1 MKRTILFIIGLF
13 LGLGVMA
20 QAPQAFRYQAV
31 ARDKSGNVLARQ
43 SVSFRITIK
52 SGSAQGYE
60 VYGETHSGLN
70 TNAYGL
76 VELMIGRGT
85 PTLND
90 FRDIKW
96 GSEAFFIKVDMD
108 PAGGTNYEEISVSE
122 LLSVP
127 YALYAERVLA
137 PDDGDWTVAGGNVY
151 RLTGNVGV
159 GTNAPAGLL
168 HLKGTG
174 TGGGSFLAEGLYKE
188 TPGNPPASGAG
199 TRMMWY
205 PDKAAFRVGRVGDL
219 QWDKDSIGNYSFAT
233 GYDNKALGPG
243 SVAMGSYNEA
253 RTSGAFAIGL
263 NNVSRGLNAVAMG
276 MHSVSEGAGSV
287 AMGLNA
293 LSGGQTSLAV
303 GTRAEATGDISVA
316 MGYGPRSTGLGAV
329 SLGIG
334 TVAPSYGEMAA
345 GIFNTLYKPGSSTT
359 REDADRLF
367 VIGNGSFVS
376 GDTLRSNALTI
387 LKNGNAGL
395 GSDDP
400 VAMLHVKGTKTN
412 AGNVL
417 FEGAFSATTPGAPP
431 ASGAGTRLVWYPG
444 KAAFRA
450 GNAQTTS
457 WDQGNTGNYSTAMGN
472 GSIASGEASV
482 AIGSAPVASGGASVA
497 LGATTTAAGKYAF
510 AAGLNSAADK
520 DYAVALGNGAEAA
533 GVASFS
539 AGTGTLAS
547 GEGAV
552 ALGTGAEAAG
562 NNSLATGYYSKALG
576 SSAFA
581 AGSQSVASEEYA
593 VALGNKTTASGKY
606 ALSAGW
612 NTNASRDGAVALGYY
627 TFATG
632 STSFSMGE
640 DTRAPS
646 YGETVFG
653 LYNTIYTPSSE
664 VDWIAA
670 DRLFTVGNGIS
681 NVSRSNALTILKNG
695 NAGLGTDTPGE
706 KLHLKNASGSVKM
719 RLEST
724 DHSQIEFRDGSGFR
738 GSVGFSSSE
747 GHLYL
752 YNGGNVAVKGGMLG
766 VGTIDP
772 TQKLDVDGN
781 ARIRSIGSGAYV
793 GQVNRTADGTLTTA
807 TSDLR
812 LKENVRTLQGGLEK
826 ILQMR
831 GVTFTWKEQPGY
843 GTRIGFIAQEV
854 EPILPELVFT
864 HAADGYKGVNYAE
877 MSAVLVEA
885 IKAQQALIET
895 LQSENTK
902 LKADMATLKNATERR
917 LSVLEELLKTAGK

>member
-96 GSEAFFIKVDMD
+96 GSEPFFIKVDID

-137 PDDGDWTVAGGNVY
+137 PDDGDWTIAGGNVY
-151 RLTGNVGV
+151 RLTGNAGV

-174 TGGGSFLAEGLYKE
+174 TGAGNFLAEGLFKD

-219 QWDKDSIGNYSFAT
+219 EWDKDSIGNYSFAT
-233 GYDNKALGPG
+233 GYGNKALGGG

-253 RTSGAFAIGL
+253 RTGGAFALGL
-263 NNVSRGLNAVAMG
+263 SNVSKGLNAVAMG
-276 MHSVSEGAGSV
+276 MNSLA
-287 AMGLNA
+287 
-293 LSGGQTSLAV
+293 GGQTSLAV
-303 GTRAEATGDISVA
+303 GTRAEATGPLSVA
-316 MGYGPRSTGLGAV
+316 LGYGPRSTGLGAV

-334 TVAPSYGEMAA
+334 TVAPSYGEMVA
-345 GIFNTLYKPGSSTT
+345 GIFNTLYKPRSSTT

-367 VIGNGSFVS
+367 VIGNGSIVS

-417 FEGAFSATTPGAPP
+417 FEGAFNATTPGTPP
-431 ASGAGTRLVWYPG
+431 ASGAGTRLMWYPG

-450 GNAQTTS
+450 GNALTTS
-457 WDQGNTGNYSTAMGN
+457 WDQGSTGNYSTAMGN

-482 AIGSAPVASGGASVA
+482 AIGSAPIASGGASVA

-510 AAGLNSAADK
+510 AAGLNSTAGK

-533 GVASFS
+533 GVASFA
-539 AGTGTLAS
+539 AGSGTLAS

-552 ALGTGAEAAG
+552 ALGTGATAAG
-562 NNSLATGYYSKALG
+562 NNSMAIGYYSQASAG
-576 SSAFA
+576 SSFA
-581 AGSQSVASEEYA
+581 AGSETVASKEYA
-593 VALGNKTTASGKY
+593 VALGNKTTASGSY

-612 NTNASRDGAVALGYY
+612 NTTASRDGAVALGYY

-632 STSFSMGE
+632 STAFSMGE

-653 LYNTIYTPSSE
+653 LYNTIYTPASE

-670 DRLFTVGNGIS
+670 DRLFSVGNGIS
-681 NVSRSNALTILKNG
+681 NISRSNALTILKNG
-695 NAGLGTDTPGE
+695 NAGLGTDAPGE
-706 KLHLKNASGSVKM
+706 KLHLKNPSGSVRM

-724 DHSQIEFRDGSGFR
+724 DHSQVEFRDASGFR
-738 GSVGFSSSE
+738 GSVGFSSTE

-752 YNGGNVAVKGGMLG
+752 YNGGNVAIKGGMLG

-781 ARIRSIGSGAYV
+781 ARIRSIASGAYV

-826 ILQMR
+826 ILKMR

-864 HAADGYKGVNYAE
+864 NASDGYKGVNYAE

-895 LQSENTK
+895 LQSENSRLRTDMEA
-902 LKADMATLKNATERR
+902 LKSTTERR
-917 LSVLEELLKTAGK
+917 FSVLEELLKTAGK